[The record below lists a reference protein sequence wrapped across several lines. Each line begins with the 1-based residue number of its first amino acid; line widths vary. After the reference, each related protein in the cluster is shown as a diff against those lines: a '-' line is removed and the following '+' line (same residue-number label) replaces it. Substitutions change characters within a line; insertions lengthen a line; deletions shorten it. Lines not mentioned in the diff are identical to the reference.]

1 MSSVY
6 YTECIKDFRRYDDTK
21 TILSAIYQLFQR
33 NREIGK
39 YIGVEIK
46 LKNKKGNEI
55 EPDLIALY
63 DNETKGFLFEMKSS
77 LPDDPQKLQ
86 SEIVELKKYFL
97 KYTNWHN
104 STGQVNEQDLI
115 LICHID
121 DAKKVVNMV
130 NMLSNKPELTF
141 LSSNHFLICSWSI
154 TPSKDGQR
162 EEELRI
168 FKIYGKTSNV
178 YFEELLDE
186 PGGILIPQSLL
197 RFVRFT
203 FFFIKEKPKVQY
215 TMTILIQHILSS
227 FPEDPGENS
236 CEVDTDTIYNR
247 SEIFFPSWRHYDE
260 RTKQLKRQW
269 LREALNTMANLNII
283 YKSSITGWWKIPKP
297 TYKKKRDIEVALCK
311 DLDEYIEIQ
320 KKKDTRKTKRTLAK
334 SKPVKIGPLDK
345 LLRQQPKD
353 KRNY

>member
-1 MSSVY
+1 M
-6 YTECIKDFRRYDDTK
+6 
-21 TILSAIYQLFQR
+21 SAIYQLFQR

-46 LKNKKGNEI
+46 LKNNKGDEI
-55 EPDLIALY
+55 EPDLMALY
-63 DNETKGFLFEMKSS
+63 NNETKGFLIEMKAS
-77 LPDDPQKLQ
+77 LPNDPQKLQ

-104 STGQVNEQDLI
+104 SSGQVKQQDLV

-130 NMLSNKPELTF
+130 NMLSKNPELSF

-154 TPSKDGQR
+154 TPSKNGQR

-168 FKIYGKTSNV
+168 FKIYGKTSNI
-178 YFEELLDE
+178 YFEELLNE

-203 FFFIKEKPKVQY
+203 FFFIKEKPPIQY

-227 FPEDPGENS
+227 FPEDPGEKS
-236 CEVDTDTIYNR
+236 CEVNIDTIYNR

-260 RTKQLKRQW
+260 RTRQLKRRW
-269 LREALNTMANLNII
+269 LREALNLMAELNII
-283 YKSSITGWWKIPKP
+283 SKASISGWWKIPKP
-297 TYKKKRDIEVALCK
+297 TYKKKRDIEAALCK
-311 DLDEYIEIQ
+311 DIDEYKEKQ
-320 KKKDTRKTKRTLAK
+320 RKRDTKIKRTLAK
-334 SKPVKIGPLDK
+334 SKPVKTGPLDK
-345 LLRQQPKD
+345 FLREKP
-353 KRNY
+353 